1 MKCGDFGGKNAR
13 GSPCERSAGWGVDAP
28 AGPCTH
34 HVNRSPREHAATNNG
49 APAPPTGLSD
59 QAAGV
64 WSAVLAE
71 WLLGSE
77 ELLVL
82 EGALECWDT
91 YTVARALVRREGP
104 VSVSLSG
111 VQKRHPALLV
121 ARDSFRDFRESFRQL
136 GLDTSVAPAP
146 RGAE

>member
-1 MKCGDFGGKNAR
+1 M
-13 GSPCERSAGWGVDAP
+13 
-28 AGPCTH
+28 
-34 HVNRSPREHAATNNG
+34 REHAVGDEGTSTP
-49 APAPPTGLSD
+49 PAGLSD
-59 QAAGV
+59 QAGGV

-71 WLLGSE
+71 WVLGAE

-82 EGALECWDT
+82 QGALESWDA

-104 VSVSLSG
+104 VSISRSG

-136 GLDTSVAPAP
+136 GLDTAVAPKEA
-146 RGAE
+146 